1 MSLASRVLLLVFV
14 QLCDYFSARTGHYT
28 GNVYEKVRSI
38 CGTAI
43 RHQIAIWNST
53 RARQPQPP
61 VTGPDQL
68 DTRNVLPRRPTY
80 LYIYIKRRKSKK
92 NNQLALKSPK
102 FSAQLPSSGGY
113 FLQLTIPKIQVTEFM
128 LASELSPTAYP
139 HPLPFIY
146 ISRIKIRI

>member
-92 NNQLALKSPK
+92 NKLALTFPR
-102 FSAQLPSSGGY
+102 FLEQLPSSGVY
-113 FLQLTIPKIQVTEFM
+113 FLQL
-128 LASELSPTAYP
+128 
-139 HPLPFIY
+139 
-146 ISRIKIRI
+146 IKLIHILDPNV